1 MLRDV
6 LVDVKLG
13 TVQACR
19 PHALVGTT
27 GKGPVHPP
35 TFSRKRPQWTAVY
48 CDFVENC
55 NFVAFNLK
63 VPPIF

>member
-19 PHALVGTT
+19 PHAGLWLERQV
-27 GKGPVHPP
+27 
-35 TFSRKRPQWTAVY
+35 
-48 CDFVENC
+48 
-55 NFVAFNLK
+55 K
-63 VPPIF
+63 VRFIHQHSPGNAHSGRLFIVILWKIVILSLLI